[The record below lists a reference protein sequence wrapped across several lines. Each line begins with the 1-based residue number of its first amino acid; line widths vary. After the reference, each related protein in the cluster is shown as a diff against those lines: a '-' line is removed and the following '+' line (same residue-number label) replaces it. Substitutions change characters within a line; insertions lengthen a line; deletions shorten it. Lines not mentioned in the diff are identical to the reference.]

1 MSRCRGMSNRGEF
14 VTALRIAI
22 FLALAAGSLPAQHE
36 EVKNPHTSAE
46 DVAAGGRIFRSH
58 CAVCHGLNGV
68 GDRAP
73 ALTTGRFRHGGS
85 DGAVQ
90 ETISKGIAGTEM
102 PGIFFNGVQL
112 WQLVA
117 YVQSLSKNTE
127 VEQPTGDATAGK
139 TVYTERGCNG
149 CHRVNGEGGRSGPDL
164 SDIGASR
171 SLPHLR
177 DAILNPS
184 AKVLPRDWTVKA
196 VTKDGTS
203 ITGRRMN
210 EDTFSLQVLDA
221 EERLVSLAKTELSSY
236 EVSQESTMP
245 AYQGMIRGKD
255 LDNLL
260 AYLVS
265 LRQRRAAQ

>member
-1 MSRCRGMSNRGEF
+1 MR
-14 VTALRIAI
+14 
-22 FLALAAGSLPAQHE
+22 
-36 EVKNPHTSAE
+36 
-46 DVAAGGRIFRSH
+46 
-58 CAVCHGLNGV
+58 
-68 GDRAP
+68 
-73 ALTTGRFRHGGS
+73 
-85 DGAVQ
+85 
-90 ETISKGIAGTEM
+90 
-102 PGIFFNGVQL
+102 
-112 WQLVA
+112 
-117 YVQSLSKNTE
+117 
-127 VEQPTGDATAGK
+127 
-139 TVYTERGCNG
+139 G

-221 EERLVSLAKTELSSY
+221 EARLVSLAKTELSSY

-245 AYQGMIRGKD
+245 AYQGMIRGMD

>member
-1 MSRCRGMSNRGEF
+1 M
-14 VTALRIAI
+14 TALRIVI
-22 FLALAAGSLPAQHE
+22 VLALAAGTLPAQHE
-36 EVKNPHTSAE
+36 AVQNPHTSPE

-73 ALTTGRFRHGGS
+73 ALTTGRFRHGSS
-85 DGAVQ
+85 DGALQ

-102 PGIFFNGVQL
+102 PGIFFNGLQL

-117 YVQSLSKNTE
+117 YVQSLGKNSE
-127 VEQPTGDATAGK
+127 VEKPTGDPAAGK

-149 CHRVNGEGGRSGPDL
+149 CHRVDGEGGRSGPDL

-171 SLPHLR
+171 SLAHLR
-177 DAILNPS
+177 AAVLNPNE
-184 AKVLPRDWTVKA
+184 KVLPRDWTVKA
-196 VTKDGTS
+196 VTRDGAS
-203 ITGRRMN
+203 IAGRRMN
-210 EDTFSLQVLDA
+210 EDTFSVQVLDA
-221 EERLVSLAKTELSSY
+221 EARLVSLAKSDLTSY
-236 EVSQESTMP
+236 EVSQESAMP

-260 AYLVS
+260 AYLAS
-265 LRQRRAAQ
+265 LRQRRASE

>member
-1 MSRCRGMSNRGEF
+1 

-22 FLALAAGSLPAQHE
+22 VLALAAGTLPAQHE
-36 EVKNPHTSAE
+36 EVKNPHTSPE

-73 ALTTGRFRHGGS
+73 ALTTGKFRHGSS
-85 DGAVQ
+85 DDAIR

-102 PGIFFNGVQL
+102 PGIFFNGLQL

-117 YVQSLSKNTE
+117 YVQSLSKNSE
-127 VEQPTGDATAGK
+127 VEQPTGDPAAGQK
-139 TVYTERGCNG
+139 VYTERGCNG
-149 CHRVNGEGGRSGPDL
+149 CHRVDGEGGRSGPDL

-171 SLPHLR
+171 SLAHLR
-177 DAILNPS
+177 SAILNPNE
-184 AKVLPRDWTVKA
+184 KVLPRDWTVKA

-203 ITGRRMN
+203 VTGRRMN
-210 EDTFSLQVLDA
+210 EDTFSVQVLDA
-221 EERLVSLAKTELSSY
+221 EARLVSLAKSNLASF
-236 EVSQESTMP
+236 EVDKESTMP

-255 LDNLL
+255 LDDLV
-260 AYLVS
+260 AYLAS

>member
-1 MSRCRGMSNRGEF
+1 M
-14 VTALRIAI
+14 TALRIVI
-22 FLALAAGSLPAQHE
+22 VLALAAGTLPAQHE
-36 EVKNPHTSAE
+36 AVQNPHTSPE

-85 DGAVQ
+85 DGALQ

-102 PGIFFNGVQL
+102 PGIFFNGLQL

-117 YVQSLSKNTE
+117 YVQSLGKNSE
-127 VEQPTGDATAGK
+127 VEKPTGDPAAGK

-149 CHRVNGEGGRSGPDL
+149 CHRVDGEGGRSGPDL

-171 SLPHLR
+171 SLAHLR
-177 DAILNPS
+177 AAVLNPNE
-184 AKVLPRDWTVKA
+184 KVLPRDWTVKA
-196 VTKDGTS
+196 VTRDGAS
-203 ITGRRMN
+203 IAGRRMN
-210 EDTFSLQVLDA
+210 EDTFSVQVLDA
-221 EERLVSLAKTELSSY
+221 EARLVSLAKSDLTSY
-236 EVSQESTMP
+236 EVSQESAMP

-260 AYLVS
+260 AYLAS
-265 LRQRRAAQ
+265 LRQRRASE

>member
-1 MSRCRGMSNRGEF
+1 M
-14 VTALRIAI
+14 V
-22 FLALAAGSLPAQHE
+22 LALAAGTLPAQHE
-36 EVKNPHTSAE
+36 AVQNPHTLPE

-73 ALTTGRFRHGGS
+73 ALTSGRFRHGGS
-85 DGAVQ
+85 DGALQ

-102 PGIFFNGVQL
+102 PGIFFNGLQL

-117 YVQSLSKNTE
+117 YVQSLSKNSE
-127 VEQPTGDATAGK
+127 VEKPTGDPAAGK

-149 CHRVNGEGGRSGPDL
+149 CHRVDGEGGRSGPDL

-171 SLPHLR
+171 SLAHLR
-177 DAILNPS
+177 AAVLNPNE
-184 AKVLPRDWTVKA
+184 KVLPRDWTVKA
-196 VTKDGTS
+196 VTRDGTS
-203 ITGRRMN
+203 VSGRRMN
-210 EDTFSLQVLDA
+210 EDTFSVQVLDA
-221 EERLVSLAKTELSSY
+221 EARLVSLAKSDLTSY
-236 EVSQESTMP
+236 EVSKESAMP

-260 AYLVS
+260 AYMAS